1 MSEVLKSIMRLFPN
15 GVAIITTNWNDKLV
29 GMTVNTFNSLSL
41 NPPLVMFFAD
51 RIKGNDLPF
60 KQSKAFAINLVDNKE
75 ILDVFAKKPVKE
87 RFNIVR
93 YMEGIDGVP
102 ILTDS
107 YAYIMAGRYN
117 IIDIGDHSIIVG
129 EVINAKVIREKFEP
143 LVYFNRDYSKVN
155 LF

>member
-41 NPPLVMFFAD
+41 NPPLVMFSVD

-60 KQSKAFAINLVDNKE
+60 KQSNAFAINLVDNKE
-75 ILDVFAKKPVKE
+75 ILDVFAKKPAKE

-107 YAYIMAGRYN
+107 YAYIMAGKYN
-117 IIDIGDHSIIVG
+117 IIDIGDHS
-129 EVINAKVIREKFEP
+129 
-143 LVYFNRDYSKVN
+143 
-155 LF
+155 

>member
-1 MSEVLKSIMRLFPN
+1 MQTELKVTIYHL
-15 GVAIITTNWNDKLV
+15 
-29 GMTVNTFNSLSL
+29 
-41 NPPLVMFFAD
+41 
-51 RIKGNDLPF
+51 
-60 KQSKAFAINLVDNKE
+60 SKAFAINLVDNKE

-87 RFNIVR
+87 RSNIVR

-143 LVYFNRDYSKVN
+143 LVYFNRDYRKVN